1 MKNILILLSF
11 ITLSINAQ
19 TILKFDKRNIQ
30 CEDKWVAR
38 QMNQDSTY
46 TFGFNYIDAAAGL
59 TFNYEGKFKI
69 IQNVFVKQK
78 EVIPQYKVRLV
89 PNRVAVAEIG
99 EDRFKELGI
108 QKFPDW
114 LRYYKDDE
122 NSIERLYRWGYT
134 YNGWEECA
142 KALTFLE
149 KAKNINP
156 DYKGLEVELAYSY
169 NCLGKFDKAVLALQS
184 VLVTDSTDAYVNKEL
199 IYAQLKSNQLD
210 IAAESCKKAL
220 KLCSDTTYN
229 GENCYNLLY
238 DYFVKKDKSNFAL
251 WLNDTKKWTTGN
263 AVRTN
268 SIKAMEEVMMK

>member
-19 TILKFDKRNIQ
+19 TILKFNKRNIQ

-38 QMNQDSTY
+38 QMNQDSSY

-69 IQNVFVKQK
+69 IQNVFVKQQ
-78 EVIPQYKVRLV
+78 EVVPQFKVRLV

-114 LRYYKDDE
+114 LKYYKVNE

-134 YNGWEECA
+134 YNGWDECA

-169 NCLGKFDKAVLALQS
+169 NCLGEFDKAVLALQT
-184 VLVTDSTDAYVNKEL
+184 VLVKDSMDAYMNKEL
-199 IYAQLKSNQLD
+199 IYAQIKSNQLD
-210 IAAESCKKAL
+210 IAAESCKRAMKI
-220 KLCSDTTYN
+220 CNDTTYN

-238 DYFVKKDKSNFAL
+238 EFFLKKDRSNFTL
-251 WLNDTKKWTTGN
+251 GLNDTKKWTTGN
-263 AVRTN
+263 VVRTN
-268 SIKAMEEVMMK
+268 SIKAMEEGMMK

>member
-59 TFNYEGKFKI
+59 TFNYEPKFKI

-169 NCLGKFDKAVLALQS
+169 NCLGEFDKAVLALQT

-199 IYAQLKSNQLD
+199 IYAQLKSNQLE
-210 IAAESCKKAL
+210 IAAESCKRAMKI
-220 KLCSDTTYN
+220 CIDTTYN

-238 DYFVKKDKSNFAL
+238 EFFLKKDKLNFTL

-268 SIKAMEEVMMK
+268 SIKAMEEGMMK